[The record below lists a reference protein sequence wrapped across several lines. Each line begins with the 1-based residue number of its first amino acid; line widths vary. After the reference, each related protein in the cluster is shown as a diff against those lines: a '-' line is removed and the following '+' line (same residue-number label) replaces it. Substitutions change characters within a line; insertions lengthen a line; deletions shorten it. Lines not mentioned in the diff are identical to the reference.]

1 VSDKPH
7 RMCSSVHAPRGSNRA
22 RGHSRDDVRA
32 DVGPACGGK
41 GDAPTD
47 ATDANTCCVTRP
59 CTCTG
64 VRLCRRRQESAHGGC
79 LGLGG
84 VSATTRR
91 TGRVPCHTAGA
102 HTVARSSTIAAV
114 SRGVSKPE
122 EQPLEQTAAVVDWEA
137 AHRQRREQGSN
148 AGRADDGAQAVAGAL
163 RLRGVAFAPTTRQV
177 RCPLSLPLSMS
188 LLRHAEAAGWWGV

>member
-137 AHRQRREQGSN
+137 AHRQGESKVAMPEEQMTEPRRWRVLFGSE
-148 AGRADDGAQAVAGAL
+148 GWPLLQQRV
-163 RLRGVAFAPTTRQV
+163 RFAAPS
-177 RCPLSLPLSMS
+177 LS
-188 LLRHAEAAGWWGV
+188 R